1 MMGGGDDAF
10 QDEKEVLTPDV
21 ERLRAE
27 HMGEAR
33 TQMRSSN

>member
-27 HMGEAR
+27 HMGRPER
-33 TQMRSSN
+33 R